1 MIIFYNANIIS
12 PDYPGATAFVIDKK
26 RFYAVGKDRDIL
38 DAFSTRAKV
47 FNLNGKSVLP
57 GLIDAHMHLRHLAEN
72 ISTVDCETS
81 TLQECLSR
89 IKQVAI
95 LLPKDAWVRGHG
107 WNHNLWAES
116 YGNASLLDEVC
127 GGRPAYLTAKS
138 LHAAWVNTPALT
150 LARIDN
156 TTPDPPGGTIQ
167 RGTNNQPTGILF
179 EAGAMDLIE
188 KIIPKSNTQDI
199 IQKIEALLPKLWKV
213 GLVGIHDF
221 DDFECWL
228 ALQEIAQQNTTVL
241 RVHKQIPFNQLDT
254 FVNAGL
260 RTHFGNVRL
269 NLGGVKLFSD
279 GALGPHTAAMHAP
292 YEGTQTV
299 GELLVTEDEIVEIGL
314 FSVNHGISLTIHAI
328 GDRANH
334 IVLNAFE
341 RIRAYEEKHHL
352 PYLPHRIEHVQII
365 NPEDLPRFKKLN
377 IIASIQPIHAPSD
390 MDMADRFLG
399 QRSNHAYAYRSLIDA
414 GATYVMGSDAPVE
427 SYNPFLGLYAA
438 VTRCRLDGTPGNSGW
453 HPEQR
458 LSLDEALLGYTVAP
472 CSLAGY
478 EAELGKIAPG
488 YYADFLILNENP
500 FKIPSHNL
508 GALQPVATFIAGQ
521 CLYNSSDYDFESQDK
536 LS

>member
-1 MIIFYNANIIS
+1 
-12 PDYPGATAFVIDKK
+12 
-26 RFYAVGKDRDIL
+26 
-38 DAFSTRAKV
+38 
-47 FNLNGKSVLP
+47 
-57 GLIDAHMHLRHLAEN
+57 
-72 ISTVDCETS
+72 
-81 TLQECLSR
+81 
-89 IKQVAI
+89 
-95 LLPKDAWVRGHG
+95 
-107 WNHNLWAES
+107 
-116 YGNASLLDEVC
+116 
-127 GGRPAYLTAKS
+127 
-138 LHAAWVNTPALT
+138 
-150 LARIDN
+150 
-156 TTPDPPGGTIQ
+156 
-167 RGTNNQPTGILF
+167 
-179 EAGAMDLIE
+179 
-188 KIIPKSNTQDI
+188 
-199 IQKIEALLPKLWKV
+199 
-213 GLVGIHDF
+213 
-221 DDFECWL
+221 
-228 ALQEIAQQNTTVL
+228 
-241 RVHKQIPFNQLDT
+241 
-254 FVNAGL
+254 
-260 RTHFGNVRL
+260 
-269 NLGGVKLFSD
+269 
-279 GALGPHTAAMHAP
+279 
-292 YEGTQTV
+292 
-299 GELLVTEDEIVEIGL
+299 
-314 FSVNHGISLTIHAI
+314 
-328 GDRANH
+328 
-334 IVLNAFE
+334 
-341 RIRAYEEKHHL
+341 
-352 PYLPHRIEHVQII
+352 LPHRIEHVQII